1 MVAVVLV
8 LPPRVRIADCGARVA
23 PPQRECDDAAMRV
36 FIRRI
41 SLPFFTLDDFTLRIW
56 RMCEREQKINKDEGG
71 TPPFLHKTSTKN
83 GRAFL
88 KILEDKNKKKH
99 LFSSFF
105 FSLLI

>member
-1 MVAVVLV
+1 
-8 LPPRVRIADCGARVA
+8 IADCGARVA

-56 RMCEREQKINKDEGG
+56 RMCEREQKINKDEGR

>member
-1 MVAVVLV
+1 
-8 LPPRVRIADCGARVA
+8 
-23 PPQRECDDAAMRV
+23 
-36 FIRRI
+36 
-41 SLPFFTLDDFTLRIW
+41 
-56 RMCEREQKINKDEGG
+56 MCEREQKINKDEGG